1 LELYDAQLA
10 GSELIAA
17 MQVRVVKSRGDQ
29 PLSTLEGAGAIAA
42 LTAGYPLLDGK
53 EVKNFED
60 YVEDTPEGVVRE
72 TIWAFD
78 DTKPADFAGQPWPL
92 QAFLEKFHDSAW
104 CSENA
109 DHPIAYLRHQHDNV
123 MKFRDHFRKHK
134 PMILLRRGQRTLKI
148 RPDLTEEEKAKWLK
162 LL

>member
-1 LELYDAQLA
+1 
-10 GSELIAA
+10 
-17 MQVRVVKSRGDQ
+17 MQVRVVKSRDDQ
-29 PLSTLEGAGAIAA
+29 PLSSLEGASAIAA

-53 EVKNFED
+53 QLKNFED
-60 YVEDTPEGVVRE
+60 YIETQDDGTTLRE

-78 DTKPADFAGQPWPL
+78 DTATAELAGERLPL
-92 QAFLEKFHDSAW
+92 EAFLTKFRDLNW
-104 CSENA
+104 CKANP
-109 DHPIAYLRHQHDNV
+109 DHPIAYLRHAHENLQQ
-123 MKFRDHFRKHK
+123 FREHFRKHK